1 MSGTGK
7 NSLLDSL
14 NSPKDLAKFSPEQLK
29 ALCDEIRA
37 EIVSTVAKN
46 GGHLAPS
53 LGVVELTVAL
63 HKVFSTPEDKFVWD
77 VGHQSYAH
85 KLLTGRK
92 KDFGSLRA
100 IDGLSGFTSRAESE
114 HDAFGAGHAGTSI
127 SAALGLAAAR
137 DRRGGN
143 EHVVAIIGDGSLIC
157 GLALEA
163 LNNVRTTTNN
173 LIIVINDN
181 KMSISKSVGA
191 IPNYLNRIITGRSYN
206 HFKAFAKMAVKRIPG
221 GEDIVGSIQRVEE
234 ATKSLFVPGV
244 FFEDLGL
251 RYIGPIH
258 GHNLQELI
266 QTFSRVKDFNRP
278 VIVHVITEKGCG
290 CKYALE
296 APEKFHGVS
305 SCFDPSTGDA
315 VEAPAKRTSYSSAFG
330 AAMLELAE
338 RKPKLAAITAAMRMG
353 TGLTAFAEKRPDRF
367 FDVGI
372 AESHAVVFAAGL
384 AAGGMRPVVAVYASF
399 LQRALDN
406 VFHDVC
412 LQKLPVIICADRAGV
427 VEDGPTHH
435 GIHDLAFLL
444 NMPGLRVM
452 APRDD
457 IELKEMLFAAYDWAA
472 PTVIRYPRGEVPKL
486 ENPPLRQTLD
496 LGRAE
501 ILLDGTG
508 LAIWAA
514 GKECFTALAVA
525 KILKETHG
533 VDAAVVNA
541 RFLKPFDKALLL
553 SQAIKA
559 PVASIEDCQAFGGLA
574 SLIDSTLIDVAHKGV
589 KHFGWSDEPVPH
601 GDVDT
606 LRERFGMDARSIA
619 AALAAWL
626 PSLP

>member
-1 MSGTGK
+1 
-7 NSLLDSL
+7 
-14 NSPKDLAKFSPEQLK
+14 
-29 ALCDEIRA
+29 
-37 EIVSTVAKN
+37 
-46 GGHLAPS
+46 
-53 LGVVELTVAL
+53 
-63 HKVFSTPEDKFVWD
+63 
-77 VGHQSYAH
+77 
-85 KLLTGRK
+85 
-92 KDFGSLRA
+92 
-100 IDGLSGFTSRAESE
+100 
-114 HDAFGAGHAGTSI
+114 
-127 SAALGLAAAR
+127 
-137 DRRGGN
+137 
-143 EHVVAIIGDGSLIC
+143 
-157 GLALEA
+157 
-163 LNNVRTTTNN
+163 
-173 LIIVINDN
+173 
-181 KMSISKSVGA
+181 
-191 IPNYLNRIITGRSYN
+191 
-206 HFKAFAKMAVKRIPG
+206 
-221 GEDIVGSIQRVEE
+221 
-234 ATKSLFVPGV
+234 
-244 FFEDLGL
+244 
-251 RYIGPIH
+251 
-258 GHNLQELI
+258 
-266 QTFSRVKDFNRP
+266 
-278 VIVHVITEKGCG
+278 
-290 CKYALE
+290 
-296 APEKFHGVS
+296 
-305 SCFDPSTGDA
+305 
-315 VEAPAKRTSYSSAFG
+315 
-330 AAMLELAE
+330 
-338 RKPKLAAITAAMRMG
+338 MG